1 MEKCSLCG
9 GKIVNHRCVDCG
21 MPYPEKP
28 HYTLRS
34 EIAHTHN
41 VNGEEVLHRVRSAA
55 GKDPVYTCDA
65 EDEQDR
71 IDLEGARPHLHAP
84 ARPAYQAKP
93 QRRQPQRDRRRGGW
107 LVTLIIFGLAL
118 LPLVFNL
125 AEGVLYRLRDQ
136 GGNSYYA
143 EADSQVEAEL
153 TPEAPAVDMTGV
165 NPYEGMDWGLPTAGG
180 GFGCILEPGYYTIG
194 QQIPEG
200 VYTITP
206 DDGSS
211 LTMTHDDEAH
221 DRWYQTT
228 MLSCPEGGE
237 PELVLTNVQLAA
249 GGTLWV
255 EGSGTLTLESGNA
268 QLDTQAEPQGN
279 PAGES
284 FELCAWGD
292 DIQAYTVGQE
302 IPAGVYDVNW
312 NQGSGFLGWDTQ
324 SSYHLTYYGGDGF
337 DGTVV
342 FHSLPLTEGDTLTL
356 ECYSN
361 EDCILWLTPV
371 AEIYG

>member
-34 EIAHTHN
+34 ETAHTHN

-125 AEGVLYRLRDQ
+125 AEGFLYRLRNQ

-153 TPEAPAVDMTGV
+153 TPEAPAED
-165 NPYEGMDWGLPTAGG
+165 MDWGLPTAGG

-324 SSYHLTYYGGDGF
+324 GSYHLTYYGGDGF
-337 DGTVV
+337 HGTVV

>member
-34 EIAHTHN
+34 ETAHTHN

-84 ARPAYQAKP
+84 ARQLNQTRRPA
-93 QRRQPQRDRRRGGW
+93 RDKRRGGW

-118 LPLVFNL
+118 LPMLFNL
-125 AEGVLYRLRDQ
+125 SERVFYSLADL
-136 GGNSYYA
+136 GGRSSYA
-143 EADSQVEAEL
+143 ETEAPEASL
-153 TPEAPAVDMTGV
+153 NAEAPAVDMTGV
-165 NPYEGMDWGLPTAGG
+165 NPYEGLDWGLPTAGG

-211 LTMTHDDEAH
+211 LTMTHDDEA
-221 DRWYQTT
+221 TT
-228 MLSCPEGGE
+228 AGTRPPCS
-237 PELVLTNVQLAA
+237 AA
-249 GGTLWV
+249 PKA
-255 EGSGTLTLESGNA
+255 GS
-268 QLDTQAEPQGN
+268 P
-279 PAGES
+279 
-284 FELCAWGD
+284 
-292 DIQAYTVGQE
+292 
-302 IPAGVYDVNW
+302 NW
-312 NQGSGFLGWDTQ
+312 
-324 SSYHLTYYGGDGF
+324 
-337 DGTVV
+337 
-342 FHSLPLTEGDTLTL
+342 
-356 ECYSN
+356 C
-361 EDCILWLTPV
+361 
-371 AEIYG
+371 

>member
-1 MEKCSLCG
+1 M
-9 GKIVNHRCVDCG
+9 
-21 MPYPEKP
+21 
-28 HYTLRS
+28 
-34 EIAHTHN
+34 
-41 VNGEEVLHRVRSAA
+41 
-55 GKDPVYTCDA
+55 
-65 EDEQDR
+65 
-71 IDLEGARPHLHAP
+71 
-84 ARPAYQAKP
+84 
-93 QRRQPQRDRRRGGW
+93 
-107 LVTLIIFGLAL
+107 
-118 LPLVFNL
+118 
-125 AEGVLYRLRDQ
+125 
-136 GGNSYYA
+136 
-143 EADSQVEAEL
+143 
-153 TPEAPAVDMTGV
+153 
-165 NPYEGMDWGLPTAGG
+165 
-180 GFGCILEPGYYTIG
+180 
-194 QQIPEG
+194 
-200 VYTITP
+200 
-206 DDGSS
+206 
-211 LTMTHDDEAH
+211 
-221 DRWYQTT
+221 
-228 MLSCPEGGE
+228 
-237 PELVLTNVQLAA
+237 LTNVQLAA

-337 DGTVV
+337 NGTVV
-342 FHSLPLTEGDTLTL
+342 FHNLPLTEGDTLTL

>member
-34 EIAHTHN
+34 ENAHTHN

-55 GKDPVYTCDA
+55 GKDPVYTCDSQ
-65 EDEQDR
+65 DEQDR

-84 ARPAYQAKP
+84 ARPAYQAK
-93 QRRQPQRDRRRGGW
+93 QRRQPQRDKRRGGW

-153 TPEAPAVDMTGV
+153 TPEAPATDMTGV
-165 NPYEGMDWGLPTAGG
+165 NPYEGLDWGLPVDGG

-194 QQIPEG
+194 KQLPAG

-206 DDGSS
+206 DEGSS

-255 EGSGTLTLESGNA
+255 EGSGTLTLETNNA
-268 QLDTQAEPQGN
+268 QLDAQAEPQGN
-279 PAGES
+279 LASES
-284 FELCAWGD
+284 FELRAWGD
-292 DIQAYTVGQE
+292 DTIAYTVGQE
-302 IPAGVYDVNW
+302 IPAGTYDVNCT
-312 NQGSGFLGWDTQ
+312 QGSGWLGWETQ
-324 SSYHLTYYGGDGF
+324 SSYHLTYYGGESF
-337 DGTVV
+337 SGTVF
-342 FHSLPLTEGDTLTL
+342 FHNLTLTEGDTLTL
-356 ECYSN
+356 ECYSG
-361 EDCILWLTPV
+361 EDFILWLTPA
-371 AEIYG
+371 AEIYE

>member
-34 EIAHTHN
+34 ETAHTHN
-41 VNGEEVLHRVRSAA
+41 VNGEEVLHRVRSAT

-84 ARPAYQAKP
+84 ARQLNQTRRPA
-93 QRRQPQRDRRRGGW
+93 RDKRRGGW

-118 LPLVFNL
+118 LPMLFNL
-125 AEGVLYRLRDQ
+125 AEGFLYRLRNQ

-211 LTMTHDDEAH
+211 LTMTHDDEAN

-284 FELCAWGD
+284 FELCAWED

-337 DGTVV
+337 NGTVV
-342 FHSLPLTEGDTLTL
+342 FHNLPLTEGDTLTL

>member
-34 EIAHTHN
+34 ETAHTHN

-84 ARPAYQAKP
+84 ARQLNQTRRPA
-93 QRRQPQRDRRRGGW
+93 RDKRRGGW

-118 LPLVFNL
+118 LPTLFNL
-125 AEGVLYRLRDQ
+125 AGRVFYSLADL
-136 GGNSYYA
+136 GGHSSYA
-143 EADSQVEAEL
+143 ETEAPEASIHA
-153 TPEAPAVDMTGV
+153 EAPAEDMTGV
-165 NPYEGMDWGLPTAGG
+165 NPYEGVDWGLPTAGG

-324 SSYHLTYYGGDGF
+324 GSYHLTYYGGDGF

-342 FHSLPLTEGDTLTL
+342 FHNLPLTEGDTLTL

>member
-34 EIAHTHN
+34 ETAHTHT

-55 GKDPVYTCDA
+55 GKDPVYTCDSQ
-65 EDEQDR
+65 DEQDR

-93 QRRQPQRDRRRGGW
+93 RQQPPRDKRRGGW

-153 TPEAPAVDMTGV
+153 TPEAPATDMTGV
-165 NPYEGMDWGLPTAGG
+165 NPYEGLDWGLPADGG
-180 GFGCILEPGYYTIG
+180 GFGCQLEPGYYTIG
-194 QQIPEG
+194 KQLPAG

-206 DDGSS
+206 DEGSS

-255 EGSGTLTLESGNA
+255 EGSGTLTLETNNA
-268 QLDTQAEPQGN
+268 QLDAQAEPQGN
-279 PAGES
+279 LASES
-284 FELCAWGD
+284 FELRAWGD
-292 DIQAYTVGQE
+292 DTIAYTVGQE
-302 IPAGVYDVNW
+302 IPAGTYDVNCT
-312 NQGSGFLGWDTQ
+312 QGSGWLGWETQ
-324 SSYHLTYYGGDGF
+324 GSYHLTYYGGESF
-337 DGTVV
+337 SGTVF
-342 FHSLPLTEGDTLTL
+342 FHNLTLAEGDTLTL
-356 ECYSN
+356 ECYSG
-361 EDCILWLTPV
+361 EDFILWLTPA
-371 AEIYG
+371 AEIYE

>member
-1 MEKCSLCG
+1 ML
-9 GKIVNHRCVDCG
+9 
-21 MPYPEKP
+21 
-28 HYTLRS
+28 
-34 EIAHTHN
+34 
-41 VNGEEVLHRVRSAA
+41 
-55 GKDPVYTCDA
+55 
-65 EDEQDR
+65 
-71 IDLEGARPHLHAP
+71 
-84 ARPAYQAKP
+84 
-93 QRRQPQRDRRRGGW
+93 
-107 LVTLIIFGLAL
+107 
-118 LPLVFNL
+118 FNL
-125 AEGVLYRLRDQ
+125 SERVFYSLADL
-136 GGNSYYA
+136 GGHSSYA
-143 EADSQVEAEL
+143 ETEAPEASL
-153 TPEAPAVDMTGV
+153 NAEAPAEDMTGV
-165 NPYEGMDWGLPTAGG
+165 NPYEGVDWGLPTAGG

-211 LTMTHDDEAH
+211 LMMTHDDEAH

-228 MLSCPEGGE
+228 LLSCPEGGE

-337 DGTVV
+337 NGTVV

>member
-21 MPYPEKP
+21 MPYPENRTTPCAVKP
-28 HYTLRS
+28 PTPITSTARKCCTACAAPQARTPS
-34 EIAHTHN
+34 IPAMPRTSRTASTWKAH
-41 VNGEEVLHRVRSAA
+41 A
-55 GKDPVYTCDA
+55 PTCM
-65 EDEQDR
+65 
-71 IDLEGARPHLHAP
+71 AP
-84 ARPAYQAKP
+84 ARQLNQTRRPA
-93 QRRQPQRDRRRGGW
+93 RDKRRGGW

-118 LPLVFNL
+118 LPMLFNL
-125 AEGVLYRLRDQ
+125 SERVFYSLADL
-136 GGNSYYA
+136 GGHSSYA
-143 EADSQVEAEL
+143 ETEAPETSL
-153 TPEAPAVDMTGV
+153 NAEAPAVDMTGV

-221 DRWYQTT
+221 NRWYQTT

-324 SSYHLTYYGGDGF
+324 GSYHLTYYGGDGF
-337 DGTVV
+337 NGTVV